1 MSTSSLSI
9 YIPRVFANITK
20 DRVAQV
26 FKSLSIGEV
35 SYIDFVA
42 REDANTGEPY
52 NMAFIHFS
60 EWYDN
65 TASKNFQE
73 KVNDPNHE
81 AKIVYDD
88 PWYWLISKSNSRVPT
103 KRPGPYIDLTHR
115 NRNSIPDTTVVDD
128 ATQIFTEQDQ
138 INIDTFCPR
147 HPELEKIEKEID
159 ECLTHDVNMTHWENE
174 LDELECIKENQSH
187 AI

>member
-1 MSTSSLSI
+1 MAIVFSI
-9 YIPRVFANITK
+9 CIPRVFNNITEARICAILNRLALGTI
-20 DRVAQV
+20 DRIDIVAKSNDRGDSFNRV
-26 FKSLSIGEV
+26 FV
-35 SYIDFVA
+35 
-42 REDANTGEPY
+42 
-52 NMAFIHFS
+52 HFS
-60 EWYDN
+60 IW
-65 TASKNFQE
+65 
-73 KVNDPNHE
+73 NDSNSD
-81 AKIVYDD
+81 ARSVKQKLDAGDRIKIVYDD
-88 PWYWLISKSNSRVPT
+88 PWYWLISKSNSPVPT

-138 INIDTFCPR
+138 INIDTFCPL